1 MEEYVMDNANRPAGR
16 SGGTNG
22 FLLFVV
28 GALVVAVGVLGY
40 MFMTGSLGQ
49 TREEAAIERSA
60 DAIGD
65 AARDITDTVEDAAE
79 RAPPPSQPVE

>member
-1 MEEYVMDNANRPAGR
+1 MDNANRPAGS

-40 MFMTGSLGQ
+40 MFMTGGFGQ
-49 TREEAAIERSA
+49 SREEAAIERSA
-60 DAIGD
+60 DAVGD
-65 AARDITDTVEDAAE
+65 AARDLTDTVEDAVE
-79 RAPPPSQPVE
+79 RTPPPPPSQPVQ